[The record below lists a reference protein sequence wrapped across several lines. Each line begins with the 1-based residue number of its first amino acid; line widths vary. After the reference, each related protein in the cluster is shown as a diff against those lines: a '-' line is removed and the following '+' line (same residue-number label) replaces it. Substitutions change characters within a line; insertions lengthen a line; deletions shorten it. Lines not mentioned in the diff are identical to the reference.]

1 MRRASALRLA
11 LAAMLLA
18 ACAGGTSRPPARL
31 IPPPNR
37 FDYYAFRGAFPGLVE
52 PNYLPFMTH
61 AVRLD
66 DERIALVFC
75 RWERERF
82 PLALHV
88 PVPTIP
94 DALQDEFNPIAPR
107 AYRAAVESALAAWE
121 RNLEGLV
128 RFRLVERASQADLH
142 IELLAEPAPRPEP
155 SVEVLGSISMGRAC
169 RVGDERDP
177 DRFDVSF
184 EAHSLRLYLAD
195 AHGLLDP
202 DQVGT
207 VALHELGH
215 ALGMRGHSPIGGDAM
230 FEVARDKRL
239 VRGPSELDVNSFVSL
254 YGLPNGTV
262 YLRAWLNEEPERR
275 TRPPSGPPLLAAA
288 PHVDARFGYQ
298 LRLPLGWQR
307 LETERGM
314 IAADGLAW
322 DYAATF
328 QVIVRGYATVQE
340 YLDRHQ
346 AAHVGPGRLVED
358 SALRVAGRPARR
370 LLVADRAGPMMEEL
384 TFIQVGDGRV
394 VVVIADC
401 ALRSYAAYRASFA
414 AVLDSLEIRS
424 LTGRAGGRP
433 AGSP

>member
-1 MRRASALRLA
+1 VI
-11 LAAMLLA
+11 
-18 ACAGGTSRPPARL
+18 PA
-31 IPPPNR
+31 PSR

-52 PNYLPFMTH
+52 PNYLPFMAH
-61 AVRLD
+61 PVQLEG
-66 DERIALVFC
+66 ERIALVFC

-82 PLALHV
+82 PLTVHV

-121 RNLEGLV
+121 RDLEGLV
-128 RFRLVERASQADLH
+128 RFRLVERERQADLR
-142 IELLAEPAPRPEP
+142 IQLLAEPAPSPEP
-155 SVEVLGSISMGRAC
+155 SVEVLGRVSMDRTC
-169 RVGDERDP
+169 RIGDELEP
-177 DRFDVSF
+177 DRFEASF
-184 EAHSLRLYLAD
+184 EAHSLRIYLAD
-195 AHGLLDP
+195 GHGLLNP

-215 ALGMRGHSPIGGDAM
+215 ALGMRRHSPIRADIM
-230 FEVARDKRL
+230 YPVARDDRL
-239 VRGPSELDVNSFVSL
+239 VRGPSHLDVNSFLSL

-262 YLRAWLNEEPERR
+262 YLRTSPHEEPEQR

-288 PHVDARFGYQ
+288 PHVDARFGYE

-346 AAHVGPGRLVED
+346 DAHVGFGRLVED

-370 LLVADRAGPMMEEL
+370 LLVAGRAGPMMEEL

-401 ALRSYAAYRASFA
+401 ALRSYAAYRTSFA

-424 LTGRAGGRP
+424 LTGRPGGRP